1 MGAALSAVGSAVV
14 FQGAQ
19 QTITLASQ
27 KLSDCSGCCENEK
40 TYSQICAAHY
50 TLAKIKDRLNACI
63 ANIRFGGDDSDLEL
77 QKIFLDMSETAQID
91 RHRVDTRRGTLV
103 VTVGIQCVLLVLLVL
118 YLIFAVMRRSAR
130 TQANLDELKDQIS
143 SLQSQPL

>member
-1 MGAALSAVGSAVV
+1 MGVALSAVGSAVV

-19 QTITLASQ
+19 QSITLAIQ
-27 KLSDCSGCCENEK
+27 KNSGCSSCCENEK

-50 TLAKIKDRLNACI
+50 TLAKIKDRLDACI
-63 ANIRFGGDDSDLEL
+63 ANIRFGDHDSDLDL

-91 RHRVDTRRGTLV
+91 HHRVNKRRGAMV
-103 VTVGIQCVLLVLLVL
+103 VAVGIQCVLLVLLVL

-130 TQANLDELKDQIS
+130 TQANLDELTDQIS